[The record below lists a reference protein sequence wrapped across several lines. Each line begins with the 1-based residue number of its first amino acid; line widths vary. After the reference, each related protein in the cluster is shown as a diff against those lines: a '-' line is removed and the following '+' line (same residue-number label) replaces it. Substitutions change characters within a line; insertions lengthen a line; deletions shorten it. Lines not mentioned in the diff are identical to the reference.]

1 MTASGA
7 RSTRIRQ
14 SRCLP
19 RSAEIFLPV
28 VGTEKSRYADSAA
41 QLRMPADCPAR
52 PDNAANAS
60 RKLPVL
66 LKKTEARRRLQRYRT
81 SWESELA
88 RCLESQNRNANRLL
102 LRR

>member
-7 RSTRIRQ
+7 RSTRIRLWL
-14 SRCLP
+14 CLP
-19 RSAEIFLPV
+19 GPAGIFLPV

-60 RKLPVL
+60 RKLLAL
-66 LKKTEARRRLQRYRT
+66 LKKTGARRRLQRYRT
-81 SWESELA
+81 SWESGLA
-88 RCLESQNRNANRLL
+88 RWLESQNRNASRLL